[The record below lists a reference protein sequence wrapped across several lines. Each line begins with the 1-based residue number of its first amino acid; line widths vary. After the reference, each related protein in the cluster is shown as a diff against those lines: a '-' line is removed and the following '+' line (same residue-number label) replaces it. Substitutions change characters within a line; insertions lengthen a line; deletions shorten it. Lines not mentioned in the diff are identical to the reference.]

1 MIFRAFTVA
10 AAAAA
15 CCVSSQASRA
25 LALPPI
31 ETASLSAIAIDEM
44 FQLEYAS
51 TFPEEFYV
59 GETVEPQTLSAK
71 VLAAIAL
78 ERATGRKPDPTR
90 FSGLN

>member
-1 MIFRAFTVA
+1 MILRALSVA

-15 CCVSSQASRA
+15 CCVCSQAPQA

-44 FQLEYAS
+44 FRLEYDAS
-51 TFPEEFYV
+51 FPEEFFV
-59 GETVEPQTLSAK
+59 RDTAERPTLAGK
-71 VLAAIAL
+71 ILTAIAL